1 MSSPPKGA
9 KVIPITRGFRKAA
22 AANRPAPVPGHGA
35 PLQQMLDR
43 LHPRVR
49 AVLVERAGKWEFFE
63 RLRDDPA
70 ARSILAEIEL
80 PDLLGILS
88 RAYRKEEVGQ
98 RITISP
104 WPGFDLAVL
113 LRDGKPRYAACF
125 DAETSIYL
133 AEEILPKVAR
143 FFDDGLVE

>member
-1 MSSPPKGA
+1 
-9 KVIPITRGFRKAA
+9 
-22 AANRPAPVPGHGA
+22 
-35 PLQQMLDR
+35 MLDR